1 MNGPSTVRSG
11 RTNTWTCISRGGSP
25 EPIITM
31 TLGDIQLSTGIE
43 KTSVQLSD
51 NTFTV
56 TVVLS
61 WALNFSTTNNNE
73 TLSCN
78 VKHEQPQPRGDVVQN
93 ASLQLIVLRMLH
105 YIFDLIT
112 IT

>member
-1 MNGPSTVRSG
+1 
-11 RTNTWTCISRGGSP
+11 
-25 EPIITM
+25 M

-43 KTSVQLSD
+43 QTSVQLSD

-105 YIFDLIT
+105 YILDLIT